1 MAKFKPYVPPMA
13 MPKTIRKG
21 MTMDKFPLSAW
32 PIFSRQVLFIGR
44 TDRYSRQPTT
54 QVEETKPYTAAQ
66 RRKEIE
72 KANDYIEDNLDYM
85 KEDDDYLTWEGWAEQ
100 KGILPEVFVIVWNNQ
115 PALRKRGGG
124 VVFLFEVAK
133 VTKVTTPRK
142 LTEIMWSTYA
152 GYDVWV
158 QIISGRS
165 TLSLV
170 YDHEQIGDYDYLS
183 AIDVRDLDL
192 LIEYMRGPYGFIPW
206 DDKGRAYIQFD
217 GHHGD
222 YTATVRSISQL
233 HDFLEG
239 ESDDHT
245 EAKIIEVTEDS
256 PFNSDNLAIALLM
269 HGIEVE

>member
-1 MAKFKPYVPPMA
+1 MAKFKPYIPPTT

-21 MTMDKFPLSAW
+21 MTMDKFPLWAW
-32 PIFSRQVLFIGR
+32 PIFSRQVLFTGEVSRYTGR
-44 TDRYSRQPTT
+44 PTT
-54 QVEETKPYTAAQ
+54 QVGETKPYTAAQ
-66 RRKEIE
+66 RRKQIE

-85 KEDDDYLTWEGWAEQ
+85 KEEYDYLTWEDWAEQ
-100 KGILPEVFVIVWNNQ
+100 EGILPEVFVIVWNNQ
-115 PALRKRGGG
+115 PALRKRDAG
-124 VVFLFEVAK
+124 VLYLFEVAK

-142 LTEIMWSTYA
+142 LTEIVWSTYD

-158 QIISGRS
+158 QTISGRS

-170 YDHEQIGDYDYLS
+170 YDHEQIGDGDYLS
-183 AIDVRDLDL
+183 AIDAKDLDL
-192 LIEYMRGPYGFIPW
+192 LIEYMRGPHGFIPW
-206 DDKGRAYIQFD
+206 DDEGRAYIQFD

-233 HDFLEG
+233 HFFLEG

-245 EAKIIEVTEDS
+245 AAKIIEVAENS
-256 PFNSDNLAIALLM
+256 PFNSDNLVIALLM